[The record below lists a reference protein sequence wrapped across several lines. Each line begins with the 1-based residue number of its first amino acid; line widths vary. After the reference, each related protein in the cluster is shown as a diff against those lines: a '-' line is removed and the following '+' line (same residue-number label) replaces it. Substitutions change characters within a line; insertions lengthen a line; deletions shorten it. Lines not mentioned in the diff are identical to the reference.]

1 VLCNCEPAFSVS
13 VQSHGAYSMGMKE
26 PYISCAFAGA
36 QGSLADS
43 SRRDFLSAAAALLV
57 GLGLPSTGVAGG
69 GQHGAGG
76 SGQRVVV
83 VIFGGVRRAETF
95 SPEGIGNIPHLSGD
109 MLRSA
114 LLFADIRNEGVTAHF
129 NAISSILTGNWQRVD
144 DWGKFAPATPTLFEF
159 FRKQLRVAQ
168 SDTWMIA
175 SNKALT
181 SLIGASSASQYG
193 PSYGANVVF
202 PKQLMVAAVV
212 NALRAGRTG
221 NLADRA
227 RIETEL
233 QAMLEAGNYEGL
245 GWNVFDGV
253 SNLDPR
259 VRSTIEA
266 AISNFVRSGGPTSGD
281 ELTYLVSREVMRK
294 FSPRLLM
301 IIFSDVE
308 VAHFGSYALHVAGI
322 RTGDRLARQLWQDI
336 ETDPEYKGKTT
347 MFILPEFGRD
357 PDGSMTNGFFNHR
370 SDTES
375 TRSTWM
381 MTMGSAV
388 EKPGLVERPIRH
400 VDLCSTV
407 AGLLGCRRIE
417 AQGVPIAEVHV

>member
-1 VLCNCEPAFSVS
+1 MLCNCEPAFSVS
-13 VQSHGAYSMGMKE
+13 VQSHGAYSMGMNE
-26 PYISCAFAGA
+26 PYISCAFAGNP
-36 QGSLADS
+36 GSLADPT
-43 SRRDFLSAAAALLV
+43 RRDFLSAAAALLV

-95 SPEGIGNIPHLSGD
+95 SPEGIENIPHLSGD

-281 ELTYLVSREVMRK
+281 ELTYLVSKEVMRK
-294 FSPRLLM
+294 FSPRLLV

-322 RTGDRLARQLWQDI
+322 RTGDRLAHQLWQDI

-357 PDGSMTNGFFNHR
+357 PDGSITNGFFNHR

-407 AGLLGCRRIE
+407 AGLLGCRPIE